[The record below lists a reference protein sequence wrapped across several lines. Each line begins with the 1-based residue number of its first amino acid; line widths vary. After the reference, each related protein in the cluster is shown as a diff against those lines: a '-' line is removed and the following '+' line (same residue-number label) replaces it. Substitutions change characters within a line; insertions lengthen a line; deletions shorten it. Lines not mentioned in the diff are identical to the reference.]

1 MQNQARYTHV
11 MSTQEYTHLA
21 PHLADLNPARIIAT
35 AQSALRIEAQG
46 ISDLIDRVDDT
57 MVQATGLILACKGRV
72 VVSGMGKSG
81 HIARKIAATLAS
93 TGTPAFFVHPAEAAH
108 GDLGMVTPQDV
119 LIALSN
125 SGTTEELMAVLPSI
139 RRVGA
144 KIIAITGKP
153 ASTLAL
159 LADVHLNAAV
169 DKEACPLDL
178 APTASTTAALA
189 MGDALAMAVLSARG
203 FTPKDFARSHPGG
216 ALGRKLLTHVRDVM
230 RADTAMPV
238 VQAGALIP
246 AALMEMTRKGMG
258 MTAVVN
264 VDGGLAGIFTDGD
277 LRRAMERIGD
287 VRLQAVSSCMTVNPL
302 TIESDVMAVDAALL
316 MDEQRKNQL
325 LVVDNGRLVGA
336 LHMHD
341 LMKAKVI

>member
-1 MQNQARYTHV
+1 MNDHNTA
-11 MSTQEYTHLA
+11 HLNA
-21 PHLADLNPARIIAT
+21 ASIIAT
-35 AQSALRIEAQG
+35 AQAALRIEAQG
-46 ISDLIDRVDDT
+46 VTDLIDRIDDS
-57 MVQATGLILACKGRV
+57 MVQATGLILACTGRV

-108 GDLGMVTPQDV
+108 GDLGMVTAQDV

-153 ASTLAL
+153 GSTLATI
-159 LADVHLNAAV
+159 ADVHLNAAV
-169 DKEACPLDL
+169 AKEACPLDL

-189 MGDALAMAVLSARG
+189 MGDALAMAVLDARG
-203 FTPKDFARSHPGG
+203 FTPNDFARSHPGG

-230 RADTAMPV
+230 RAGAALPV
-238 VQAGALIP
+238 VNVDSLIP

-258 MTAVVN
+258 MTAVTN
-264 VDGGLAGIFTDGD
+264 PDGTLAGIFTDGD
-277 LRRAMERIGD
+277 LRRAMERLGD
-287 VRLQAVSSCMTVNPL
+287 VRSHTVASSMGLNPL
-302 TIESDVMAVDAALL
+302 TIESHVMAVDAALM
-316 MDEQRKNQL
+316 MDEQRKNQI
-325 LVVDNGRLVGA
+325 LVVDDGQLVGA